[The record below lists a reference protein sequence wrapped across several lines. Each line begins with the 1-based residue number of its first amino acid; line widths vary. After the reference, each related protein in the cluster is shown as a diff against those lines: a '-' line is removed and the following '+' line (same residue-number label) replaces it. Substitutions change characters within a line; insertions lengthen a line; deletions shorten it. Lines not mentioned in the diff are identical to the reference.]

1 MWRARIMKIQYAV
14 LSLILSAGVTFGE
27 DSWDQSALTD
37 LQKAEPQAA
46 MKIAKPHADTRLGQI
61 LLCAAYAQQYDQSKN
76 SKDMAKATQ
85 AYKELLP
92 HVSVDDAVILHTLR
106 KMKGSIL
113 HSYSETLLDQ
123 ALRRIETPEQARTV
137 PAALEVIYPS
147 ERCKVFSALSDWLS
161 SQRVRILNGELIDDE
176 TRQVFT
182 DEKLIAALVDKV
194 EVKKKSGKPVS
205 QALASPKPGP
215 KPADSARS
223 AAANKMMQPPRTN
236 ATARECLLL
245 IEEPAI
251 PLVQEML
258 PQLGDDGISL
268 LSELC
273 TAKTVRENKAP
284 GFMWIAPVEN

>member
-1 MWRARIMKIQYAV
+1 MKIRSVVLTVV
-14 LSLILSAGVTFGE
+14 LSASASFGD
-27 DSWDQSALTD
+27 DSWDKSALAD
-37 LQKAEPQAA
+37 LQKFQPEAA
-46 MKIAKPHADTRLGQI
+46 IKIAKPHTDAKLGQI

-76 SKDMAKATQ
+76 AKDMARATQ
-85 AYKELLP
+85 AYKDLLP
-92 HVSVDDAVILHTLR
+92 QVSVDDAVILHTLR

-123 ALRRIETPEQARTV
+123 ALRRIETPAQAKAV

-161 SQRVRILNGELIDDE
+161 AQRARILNGEAIDEE

-182 DEKLIAALVDKV
+182 DETLIAALVDKV
-194 EVKKKSGKPVS
+194 EVKKKAGKPAS
-205 QALASPKPGP
+205 QAFASPRPGP
-215 KPADSARS
+215 KPPDASRATAS
-223 AAANKMMQPPRTN
+223 NKMQPPRTN
-236 ATARECLLL
+236 ATARECLIL
-245 IEEPAI
+245 IEEPAM
-251 PLVQEML
+251 PLVQAML

-284 GFMWIAPVEN
+284 GFMWIAPNGN

>member
-1 MWRARIMKIQYAV
+1 MKIQSVV
-14 LSLILSAGVTFGE
+14 LTVLLSAGVSFAE
-27 DSWDQSALTD
+27 ESWDSSALAN
-37 LQKAEPQAA
+37 LQKTEPLSA
-46 MKIAKPHADTRLGQI
+46 MKIAKPHADTKLGRI
-61 LLCAAYAQQYDQSKN
+61 LLCAAYAQEYDQSKN

-92 HVSVDDAVILHTLR
+92 QVSVDDAVILHTLR

-123 ALRRIETPEQARTV
+123 ALRRIETPQQAKTV

-161 SQRVRILNGELIDDE
+161 SQRARILNGEPIDEE

-194 EVKKKSGKPVS
+194 EVKKKSGKPAS
-205 QALASPKPGP
+205 LALASPKPGP
-215 KPADSARS
+215 KPTVATR
-223 AAANKMMQPPRTN
+223 AATANKMQPPRTN

-284 GFMWIAPVEN
+284 GFMWIAPVGN